1 MNRKLSSKSGSG
13 ARGFSGRSATTI
25 ITSGGNR
32 AGFSS
37 ASLSRAGRR
46 SGGYGGGFGSRS
58 LHSLGGNKS
67 TSIRIGG
74 GGFRSVGLGFGGG
87 GGGFSGAGCGG
98 GGGFGGSSGFV
109 SSGYVSGG
117 YGVGGGYGGSGLGG
131 GGFGGGRAGPVLS
144 PGGIQ
149 QVTVNPNLLAPL
161 NIEIDPEVQKV
172 KVQEREQ
179 IKTLNNEFASF
190 IDKVRFLEQQ
200 NKVLETKW
208 DLLQQQGT
216 TITKIPIDPL
226 FEAYISSLRRH
237 LDSLVT
243 DRGRLDGELRE
254 VQDLVEDFRKKFEEE
269 IHRRT
274 SAENEFVVLKKEVD
288 AAYTKKVE
296 LQAKVD
302 SLIDEIN
309 FLRAVYEAELAQVQG
324 QIRDTNVILQ
334 MDNNRDLDLNSIIA
348 EVKAQYEDIA
358 NRSRAEAEAWYQ
370 SRYEEL
376 QVTATTHG
384 EDLKVT
390 RNEISEV
397 SRVIQRLKAELD
409 SVKKQIAGLQ
419 TAIADAEQRGELAL
433 KDAQGKLADLQNALQ
448 TTKDELARLLRD
460 YQELMNV
467 KLALD
472 IEIATYRKLLEG
484 EECRMSGEYAD
495 PVSISVVSSTTSVAG
510 SGGGVGSGYVLGG
523 GGGGRGSG
531 LSLGGGGGSFGL
543 GIGSGSGFGIGG
555 KSGISVGGSGIGLG
569 GSGFGYGGGVTSG
582 GGSSSSV
589 KYVSTSSSSSKK
601 LIR

>member
-1 MNRKLSSKSGSG
+1 MNRQFSSKSGSG
-13 ARGFSGRSATTI
+13 VRGFSGRSATTT
-25 ITSGGNR
+25 ITSSGNR

-37 ASLSRAGRR
+37 ASLSHIGRR
-46 SGGYGGGFGSRS
+46 SGGYSGGFGSRS
-58 LHSLGGNKS
+58 LHNLGGNKS

-87 GGGFSGAGCGG
+87 GGFGGDGFGGAGYGG
-98 GGGFGGSSGFV
+98 GGRFGGSSGFV

-117 YGVGGGYGGSGLGG
+117 YGVGGGYGG
-131 GGFGGGRAGPVLS
+131 GGFGGGKAGPVWS

-161 NIEIDPEVQKV
+161 HIEIDPEVQKV

-179 IKTLNNEFASF
+179 IKTLNNKFASF

-216 TITKIPIDPL
+216 TTTKIPIDPL
-226 FEAYISSLRRH
+226 FDAYINNLRRR

-243 DRGRLDGELRE
+243 DRGWLDGELRNM
-254 VQDLVEDFRKKFEEE
+254 QDLVEDFRKKFEEE
-269 IHRRT
+269 VHRRT

-288 AAYTKKVE
+288 AAYMKKME

-309 FLRAVYEAELAQVQG
+309 FLRVFYEEELAQMQG
-324 QIRDTNVILQ
+324 AIRDTNVILQ
-334 MDNNRDLDLNSIIA
+334 MDNSRDLDLNSIIA

-370 SRYEEL
+370 SRPNK
-376 QVTATTHG
+376 G
-384 EDLKVT
+384 
-390 RNEISEV
+390 
-397 SRVIQRLKAELD
+397 
-409 SVKKQIAGLQ
+409 
-419 TAIADAEQRGELAL
+419 
-433 KDAQGKLADLQNALQ
+433 
-448 TTKDELARLLRD
+448 
-460 YQELMNV
+460 
-467 KLALD
+467 
-472 IEIATYRKLLEG
+472 KLLEG
-484 EECRMSGEYAD
+484 EESGINQQRKKLFGQNPKLPSKNSGRKILTRCNTRICLSLGITSCSLNNQRDVFLAA
-495 PVSISVVSSTTSVAG
+495 VVSSTTSAAG

-523 GGGGRGSG
+523 GRGSG
-531 LSLGGGGGSFGL
+531 LSLGGGGGGLGL

-555 KSGISVGGSGIGLG
+555 KSGIRVGGSGIGLG
-569 GSGFGYGGGVTSG
+569 GSSFGYGGGVTSG
-582 GGSSSSV
+582 GGSSASI

>member
-13 ARGFSGRSATTI
+13 ARGFSGHAATTT
-25 ITSGGNR
+25 ITSSGNR

-37 ASLSRAGRR
+37 ASLSRVGRR

-74 GGFRSVGLGFGGG
+74 GGFRSVGLGFGG
-87 GGGFSGAGCGG
+87 AGCGG

-117 YGVGGGYGGSGLGG
+117 YGVGGGYGGSGLG
-131 GGFGGGRAGPVLS
+131 GGGRAGPVLS

-208 DLLQQQGT
+208 DLLQQQDT

-226 FEAYISSLRRH
+226 FEAYINSLRRH

-243 DRGRLDGELRE
+243 DRGRLDGELRV
-254 VQDLVEDFRKKFEEE
+254 VQDPLEDFRKKFEEE

-370 SRYEEL
+370 SRYQEL

-419 TAIADAEQRGELAL
+419 TAIADAEQRGELTL

-495 PVSISVVSSTTSVAG
+495 PVSISVVNSTTSVAG
-510 SGGGVGSGYVLGG
+510 NGGGVGSRYVLGG

-589 KYVSTSSSSSKK
+589 KYISTSSSSSKK

>member
-1 MNRKLSSKSGSG
+1 LVSLSLSLSLSLLSSCITPF
-13 ARGFSGRSATTI
+13 GFFFPT
-25 ITSGGNR
+25 
-32 AGFSS
+32 
-37 ASLSRAGRR
+37 
-46 SGGYGGGFGSRS
+46 
-58 LHSLGGNKS
+58 
-67 TSIRIGG
+67 
-74 GGFRSVGLGFGGG
+74 
-87 GGGFSGAGCGG
+87 
-98 GGGFGGSSGFV
+98 
-109 SSGYVSGG
+109 
-117 YGVGGGYGGSGLGG
+117 
-131 GGFGGGRAGPVLS
+131 GFGGGRAGPVLS

-161 NIEIDPEVQKV
+161 NIEIDPEVQRV

-179 IKTLNNEFASF
+179 IKTLNNKFASF

-226 FEAYISSLRRH
+226 FEAYINNLRRR

-243 DRGRLDGELRE
+243 DRGRLDGELRNM
-254 VQDLVEDFRKKFEEE
+254 QDLVEDFRKKFEEE

-274 SAENEFVVLKKEVD
+274 SAENEFVVLKKVGNASLSLPLSLSLSVIILEVTSGIL
-288 AAYTKKVE
+288 YPVLCY
-296 LQAKVD
+296 LQ
-302 SLIDEIN
+302 
-309 FLRAVYEAELAQVQG
+309 ELAQMQG
-324 QIRDTNVILQ
+324 QIKDTNVILQ

-370 SRYEEL
+370 KL

-397 SRVIQRLKAELD
+397 SRVIQRLKAEID

-433 KDAQGKLADLQNALQ
+433 KDARGKLADLQNALQ

-467 KLALD
+467 KLSLD

-484 EECRMSGEYAD
+484 EE
-495 PVSISVVSSTTSVAG
+495 SSPSPACPPMV
-510 SGGGVGSGYVLGG
+510 
-523 GGGGRGSG
+523 
-531 LSLGGGGGSFGL
+531 
-543 GIGSGSGFGIGG
+543 I
-555 KSGISVGGSGIGLG
+555 
-569 GSGFGYGGGVTSG
+569 
-582 GGSSSSV
+582 
-589 KYVSTSSSSSKK
+589 
-601 LIR
+601 

>member
-1 MNRKLSSKSGSG
+1 MNRKFSSKSGSG
-13 ARGFSGRSATTI
+13 ARGFSGRSATTT
-25 ITSGGNR
+25 ITSSGNR
-32 AGFSS
+32 AGFRYS
-37 ASLSRAGRR
+37 
-46 SGGYGGGFGSRS
+46 GGFGSRS
-58 LHSLGGNKS
+58 LHNLGGNKS

-87 GGGFSGAGCGG
+87 GSFGGGGFGGAGYGG

-117 YGVGGGYGGSGLGG
+117 YGVGGGYGG
-131 GGFGGGRAGPVLS
+131 GGFSGGRTGPVWS

-179 IKTLNNEFASF
+179 IKTLNNKFASF

-226 FEAYISSLRRH
+226 FDAYINNLRRK

-243 DRGRLDGELRE
+243 DRGRLDGELRNM
-254 VQDLVEDFRKKFEEE
+254 QDLLEDFRKKFEEE
-269 IHRRT
+269 VHRRT

-288 AAYTKKVE
+288 AAYMKKME

-309 FLRAVYEAELAQVQG
+309 FLRAVYEAELAQMQG
-324 QIRDTNVILQ
+324 EIRDTNVILQ
-334 MDNNRDLDLNSIIA
+334 MDNSRDLDLNSIIA

-370 SRYEEL
+370 SRYQEL
-376 QVTATTHG
+376 QVTATTHD

-390 RNEISEV
+390 RNEIAEV
-397 SRVIQRLKAELD
+397 SRVIQRLKSEID

-433 KDAQGKLADLQNALQ
+433 KDARGKLADLQNALQ

-484 EECRMSGEYAD
+484 EECRDVFLAA
-495 PVSISVVSSTTSVAG
+495 VVSNTTSVAG

-531 LSLGGGGGSFGL
+531 LSLGGGGLGL

-569 GSGFGYGGGVTSG
+569 GSSFGYGGGVTSG
-582 GGSSSSV
+582 GGSSSSI